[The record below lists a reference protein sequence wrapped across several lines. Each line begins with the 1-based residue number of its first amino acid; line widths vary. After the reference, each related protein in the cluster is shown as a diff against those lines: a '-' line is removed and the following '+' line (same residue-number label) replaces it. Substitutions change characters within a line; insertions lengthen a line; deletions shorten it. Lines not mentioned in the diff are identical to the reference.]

1 MINVFIP
8 HRWNNDDYSTISA
21 LLDRTKYKVRDY
33 SVPASS
39 PFDSIDRR
47 YNVDPQI
54 QKQIRY
60 ASVVV
65 CSNRPANNNGM
76 SIDEIKYAISIGKPV
91 VAVQV
96 TPSSSTLIVGLGV
109 EVVPCRKDMV
119 CCHDMQRLPTALK
132 MWHLSTIRLNC
143 GRRTLVIRKDFCG
156 CTIPVKRLIM
166 TEMLFA
172 AVGMSRLFGKWKRTI
187 REHGQWYKSGNIRKV
202 GDEICLIL
210 YTR

>member
-8 HRWNNDDYSTISA
+8 HRWNNDDYSTISS
-21 LLDRTKYKVRDY
+21 LLDRTKFKVRDY

-76 SIDEIKYAISIGKPV
+76 SIDEIKYALSIGKPV

-96 TPSSSTLIVGLGV
+96 TFSSSTMIAGLGV
-109 EVVPCRKDMV
+109 ETIPCRKDS
-119 CCHDMQRLPTALK
+119 LEN
-132 MWHLSTIRLNC
+132 WIR
-143 GRRTLVIRKDFCG
+143 R
-156 CTIPVKRLIM
+156 
-166 TEMLFA
+166 
-172 AVGMSRLFGKWKRTI
+172 
-187 REHGQWYKSGNIRKV
+187 NI
-202 GDEICLIL
+202 
-210 YTR
+210 

>member
-8 HRWNNDDYSTISA
+8 HRWNNSDFGEISA

-39 PFDSIDRR
+39 PFDSIDKR

-76 SIDEIKYAISIGKPV
+76 AIDEIKYAVSLGKPV
-91 VAVQV
+91 IAIKITDSTSQDITNLGIQV
-96 TPSSSTLIVGLGV
+96 IAK
-109 EVVPCRKDMV
+109 RKDSLE
-119 CCHDMQRLPTALK
+119 CWIDSNAK
-132 MWHLSTIRLNC
+132 
-143 GRRTLVIRKDFCG
+143 
-156 CTIPVKRLIM
+156 
-166 TEMLFA
+166 
-172 AVGMSRLFGKWKRTI
+172 
-187 REHGQWYKSGNIRKV
+187 
-202 GDEICLIL
+202 
-210 YTR
+210 

>member
-8 HRWNNDDYSTISA
+8 HRWNNDDYSMISS

-39 PFDSIDRR
+39 PFDSIDKR

-76 SIDEIKYAISIGKPV
+76 AIDEIEFARDIGKPV
-91 VAVQV
+91 VAVQI
-96 TPSSSTLIVGLGV
+96 TSNSSAMLTQLGISV
-109 EVVPCRKDMV
+109 IPYRKDSLENWIK
-119 CCHDMQRLPTALK
+119 QNT
-132 MWHLSTIRLNC
+132 
-143 GRRTLVIRKDFCG
+143 
-156 CTIPVKRLIM
+156 
-166 TEMLFA
+166 
-172 AVGMSRLFGKWKRTI
+172 
-187 REHGQWYKSGNIRKV
+187 
-202 GDEICLIL
+202 
-210 YTR
+210 